1 MAVFFLQAFAGSG
14 VFARLAEIQTGMYA
28 SAAELGLALL
38 GGDVGTFLSLPFAGR
53 LVERFGT
60 RLTLM
65 VGIPIVAL
73 CGGLSALAWRP
84 EVFFVVAILAGASF
98 MLTNVAMNVEAD
110 RVEAAVGRRL
120 LNRCHGVWSLGFVS
134 SSLVATAATALGI
147 SPAVHLLAV
156 VPAIVVATGIVVLPF
171 VESPPRPQAG
181 APQRRFALPS
191 RATLLLIAFMLSSIW
206 LEAGSRTW
214 SVIFTRDVFHPAEWI
229 ATLTLPVAIGGAVV
243 GRLFADRWIER
254 FGPVPVAAVLSA
266 VSFVG
271 LVLLVLGL
279 SIPLTYVGF
288 ALIGIGVSSSFPQAI
303 SAAARLGDRPASENV
318 AALALAQAVVL
329 VLTPPVMGFS
339 ASAWGI
345 RASFALILP
354 LPIVAVLLARNLGE
368 PRKSAAP

>member
-60 RLTLM
+60 RLTLL

>member
-14 VFARLAEIQTGMYA
+14 VFARLAEIQTGMHA

-60 RLTLM
+60 RLTLL